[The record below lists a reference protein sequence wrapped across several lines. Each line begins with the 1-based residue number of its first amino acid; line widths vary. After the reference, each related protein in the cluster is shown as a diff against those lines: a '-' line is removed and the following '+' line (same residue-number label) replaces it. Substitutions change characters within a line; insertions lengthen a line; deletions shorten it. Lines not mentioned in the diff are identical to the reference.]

1 MAQAI
6 EEIKL
11 PGNQTLTVGHFG
23 LGARGTGVGSVK
35 LQVHDGDTITARALG
50 NFGLRFLGVDAP
62 EISFM
67 LPGNARQ
74 FIALSDQRWENF
86 LTDPFAGPGGV
97 AFAQALLPGLLD
109 HLRANTGPGIA
120 ANHYRHADK
129 AQKELERQ
137 VENDKTQLGM
147 SDENLQFFLAFALE
161 ITDRFGR
168 MLAYINRQQNFT
180 PRPADY
186 NTRLLNS
193 GLISPYFI
201 WPNIDPFRKAGSLL
215 DAVPPPFSDIPASED
230 GRKLR
235 DAQAAV
241 RAARQMQVGLFDAQD
256 PLRLQPFEVRFLA
269 QRRAPNRW
277 VINLSAA
284 DNMLIPPQE
293 YYTVPNV
300 EDRLFIPDDYV
311 LLFVEKGWQKG

>member
-1 MAQAI
+1 MAKAI

-11 PGNQTLTVGHFG
+11 SGNQTLTVGHFG
-23 LGARGTGVGSVK
+23 LGARGTGVGSAK
-35 LQVHDGDTITARALG
+35 LQVHDGDTITARAVG
-50 NFGLRFLGVDAP
+50 NFGVRFLGVDAP

-67 LPGNARQ
+67 LPGANQQ
-74 FIALSDQRWENF
+74 FISLSDQRWENF
-86 LTDPFAGPGGV
+86 LTDPFAGPAGV

-120 ANHYRHADK
+120 ANHHRHADK
-129 AQKELERQ
+129 AQKELVRQ

-147 SDENLQFFLAFALE
+147 SDENLQFFLAFAME
-161 ITDRFGR
+161 ITDRYGR
-168 MLAYINRQQNFT
+168 MLAYINRQQNSV

-201 WPNIDPFRKAGSLL
+201 WPNIDPFRRVGSLL

-230 GRKLR
+230 GKKLR

-241 RAARQMQVGLFDAQD
+241 RATRQMQEGLFDAQD
-256 PLRLQPFEVRFLA
+256 PLRLQPFEIRLLA
-269 QRRAPNRW
+269 QRRAPSRW